1 MKIGGKLACNRLIPR
16 GLPRGVSPIIVNSFF
31 FQTSA
36 PKWDEAVAE
45 AYEYLYEQKI
55 EPYGEKQLN
64 RLLITAHQQFE
75 SEFFSNIEQS
85 LKPET
90 KTALDA
96 LLTETSNDS
105 SLSEQSSTQTNPLT
119 LTELKSE
126 QVELKIDS
134 ILAEVQKYLAL
145 RTIVIPNIVE
155 HFGSRKLFE
164 KYYTR
169 VLAER
174 PSSLKEHKPNLR
186 YAYLA
191 IFCLIKKQHMT
202 DTLIDL
208 LLKLLKRILTKA
220 ERSVDKALALD
231 NKRVKGKM
239 GTLLKLAKKSIDN
252 PDGVIKNTIYPDITQ
267 ERLTEIINDLGEDGQ
282 WYRNQIKT
290 KALSLYSHNN
300 RRIVWALMNVL
311 DFDASPSLSN
321 LLKII
326 QFMKKL
332 NIENS
337 EEAKVRKERLYA
349 PILLEKIIS
358 PYWLPFVSVKIDHPT
373 SPSLKATAGKSL
385 ESKEDLSSLEKKP
398 EKELSEDTS
407 NSEATTQVP
416 TPVPAKVATKVRIN
430 WNAFELALFEQLNAE
445 LPVKNI
451 WIKHAFRYRNPEE
464 DMPRDFDEKED
475 YYFNLLGLSKDA
487 DIFIDDLK
495 KRLDDNLFNLNES
508 ILTNP
513 KVTFNKS
520 GKKGSIKITPFDPQS
535 EPQNV
540 DAFKQ
545 EIAKLWPNLQL
556 IDIFKEADF
565 RIGFTKCFETVATR
579 ETLSEGTLGKR
590 LLLCAFGLGSI

>member
-1 MKIGGKLACNRLIPR
+1 
-16 GLPRGVSPIIVNSFF
+16 LPRGVSPIIVNSFF